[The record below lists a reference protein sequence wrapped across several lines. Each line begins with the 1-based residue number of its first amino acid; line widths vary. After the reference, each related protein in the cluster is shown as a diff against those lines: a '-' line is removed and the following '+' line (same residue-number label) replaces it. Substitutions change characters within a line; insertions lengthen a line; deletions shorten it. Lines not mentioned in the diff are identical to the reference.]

1 MRSHTKIIATLAV
14 AAFSSMPFVVRAAGA
29 GQDTTGKTDS
39 SQAESAVS
47 VPAPERVAQG
57 ELSAKQLLVL
67 MDTDKNGKVSK
78 QEFMAFMSA
87 EFDRLDKN
95 KDGELDVA
103 ELTKPRM
110 RSVAG
115 GHK

>member
-1 MRSHTKIIATLAV
+1 MKKQKRVMVALTIAALFT
-14 AAFSSMPFVVRAAGA
+14 MPFAVRAAGA
-29 GQDTTGKTDS
+29 GQDTTAKTNSTQADS
-39 SQAESAVS
+39 AIP
-47 VPAPERVAQG
+47 VPAPERVAEG

-78 QEFMAFMSA
+78 QEFMVFMAA

-95 KDGELDVA
+95 KDGELDVS

>member
-1 MRSHTKIIATLAV
+1 MRSQTKIIATLAI
-14 AAFSSMPFVVRAAGA
+14 AAFSSMPFVVRAAGG
-29 GQDTTGKTDS
+29 GQDATAKTNAT
-39 SQAESAVS
+39 QADSAVTLPS
-47 VPAPERVAQG
+47 PEKVAEG

-67 MDTDKNGKVSK
+67 MDTDKNGRVSK

-95 KDGELDVA
+95 KDGELDVS